1 MRMTITLED
10 VDIAIK
16 ILNEF
21 LKQAR
26 RAESTL
32 KRFQAYIGRSGG
44 SMPLSMERFVQ
55 MAFETI
61 QAQKQA
67 QLETTQEP
75 IEEELT
81 EEELKK
87 IREIIS
93 RNKK

>member
-1 MRMTITLED
+1 MKITLED
-10 VDIAIK
+10 VDTAIK

-32 KRFQAYIGRSGG
+32 KRFQAYMGRSGG
-44 SMPLSMERFVQ
+44 SMPMSMESFFR
-55 MAFETI
+55 MAFESI

-75 IEEELT
+75 ISEELT

-87 IREIIS
+87 IREIMS
-93 RNKK
+93 RKKK